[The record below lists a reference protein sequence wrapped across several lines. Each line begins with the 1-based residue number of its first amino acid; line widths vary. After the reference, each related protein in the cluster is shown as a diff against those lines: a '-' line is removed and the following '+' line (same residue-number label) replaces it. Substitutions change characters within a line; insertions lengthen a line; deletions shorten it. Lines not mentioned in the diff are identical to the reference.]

1 MILKDCYLYNYS
13 PDKKH
18 TPSPDSFYLKTCQ
31 RQLILSSTKIQA
43 INENVLK
50 ERNAYELFLSVICGL
65 ESSLLGESEIVA
77 QVKDAYKKYLQSPHR
92 DTSIQRFIEKAF
104 HDSKKIRT
112 HYLNCLSQKP
122 YAYLVKKSLQSFSNQ
137 KILILGSGKIASDI
151 IAQLHK
157 NFSLIVHSRNESQ
170 ITSLQKKFF
179 FNIENN
185 FSNYIHYPV
194 IVNTIGSS
202 TPLFLKKE
210 LIAWNEKGLFFLDLS
225 NPSCRENNFTNNKI
239 TSFDTF
245 LKFIKETVSNNEEK
259 IISAK
264 KAIEEFASKRYS
276 FTK

>member
-1 MILKDCYLYNYS
+1 MILRDCYLYNYS
-13 PDKKH
+13 PDKNH
-18 TPSPDSFYLKTCQ
+18 APNPDSFYLKTCQ
-31 RQLILSSTKIQA
+31 RQLILSSTKIQS
-43 INENVLK
+43 INEHVIEEK
-50 ERNAYELFLSVICGL
+50 KAYELFLSVICGL

-77 QVKDAYKKYLQSPHR
+77 QVKEAYQKYLQSPYR
-92 DTSIQRFIEKAF
+92 NTSIQRFIEKAF

-122 YAYLVKKSLQSFSNQ
+122 YSYLVKKYLQSFSNQ

-157 NFSLIVHSRNESQ
+157 QFSLTIHSRNEQQ
-170 ITSLQKKFF
+170 ISLLKEKFT
-179 FNIENN
+179 FNIEPD

-194 IVNTIGSS
+194 IVNTIGNS
-202 TPLFLKKE
+202 TPLFLQKA
-210 LIAWNEKGLFFLDLS
+210 LHQWNEKGLFFLDLS

-239 TSFDTF
+239 ISFETF
-245 LKFIKETVSNNEEK
+245 LKFIKKTVHNNEEK

-264 KAIEEFASKRYS
+264 KAIEEFANKRYS